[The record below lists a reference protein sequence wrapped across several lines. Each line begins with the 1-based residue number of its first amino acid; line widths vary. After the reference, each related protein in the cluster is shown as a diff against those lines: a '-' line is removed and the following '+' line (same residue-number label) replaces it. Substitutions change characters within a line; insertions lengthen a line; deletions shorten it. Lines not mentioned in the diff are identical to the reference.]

1 MKKLSVYLA
10 GVLTL
15 LVFALSVNAQEYDYI
30 SNERKTPYWRD
41 VNVVKAHKEYPRT
54 QFMTFENE
62 NDALS

>member
-30 SNERKTPYWRD
+30 SKERKTPYWRD
-41 VNVVKAHKEYPRT
+41 VNVVKAHKEYP
-54 QFMTFENE
+54 
-62 NDALS
+62 

>member
-30 SNERKTPYWRD
+30 SKERKTPYWRD
-41 VNVVKAHKEYPRT
+41 VNVVKAHK
-54 QFMTFENE
+54 
-62 NDALS
+62 